1 MYGSEHIGR
10 SGVILSLIFDRR
22 EIRNLGASHQI
33 VFLQLAAQLGAQFLR
48 LFFGVV
54 LDYHFDKQIGS
65 HDRFLSQYTGS
76 VNCAICKTR
85 KARRFCLGVNSE
97 ICSICCGTE
106 REQSI
111 DCPLEC
117 EYLREAHRHESVPEF
132 DPATAPNG
140 DIRVTEEFLEANQAL
155 VILLSSALA
164 SGALGAKAVTDFDI
178 REALESLIRAYRAL
192 QSGLYYEGL
201 PANPYAAAIH
211 EAVQERVADL
221 RKRETEATGSATT
234 IRDSTVLTV
243 LVFLQRLE
251 FSNNNGRK
259 RSRAFLDFISRFN
272 VPLAP
277 DDDMTDLE
285 PDAPRVIL

>member
-1 MYGSEHIGR
+1 
-10 SGVILSLIFDRR
+10 
-22 EIRNLGASHQI
+22 
-33 VFLQLAAQLGAQFLR
+33 
-48 LFFGVV
+48 
-54 LDYHFDKQIGS
+54 
-65 HDRFLSQYTGS
+65 

-85 KARRFCLGVNSE
+85 KPRRFCLGVNSE
-97 ICSICCGTE
+97 ICSVCCGTE

-117 EYLREAHRHESVPEF
+117 EYLREAHRHENVPPF
-132 DPATAPNG
+132 DIATAPNR
-140 DIRVTEEFLEANQAL
+140 DIRVTEEFLEENRAL
-155 VILLSSALA
+155 VVLLSSAVA
-164 SGALGAKAVTDFDI
+164 SGALEANATVTDFDI

-234 IRDSTVLTV
+234 IRDSTILTV

-259 RSRAFLDFISRFN
+259 RSRAFLDVISRFN

-277 DDDMTDLE
+277 DDDLPGLE
-285 PDAPRVIL
+285 PDAPLVIL